1 MRYPFRRAVFIIGA
15 GRYNVPV
22 AFTGRDDPMRRRE
35 FIRPIGGMAAA
46 LPIAALGQQPGKSPV
61 VGFLVAGTQASHGD
75 WVAGYAKRLSE
86 LGWTEGR
93 NLTIEYR
100 WAAGDNQRMT
110 EFAAE
115 FVQRKVDVI
124 VSSANG

>member
-1 MRYPFRRAVFIIGA
+1 MP
-15 GRYNVPV
+15 GR
-22 AFTGRDDPMRRRE
+22 GKMRRRE
-35 FIRPIGGMAAA
+35 FIGLLGGAITAWTPA
-46 LPIAALGQQPGKSPV
+46 YAEGPTKSSV
-61 VGFLVAGTQASHGD
+61 VGFLVSGSQTSHGA
-75 WVAGYAKRLSE
+75 WVAAYAQRLSE

-100 WAAGDNQRMT
+100 WASGDNQRMV

-124 VSSANG
+124 VSSAYGVLIARQATPNIP